1 MPSFKMPSFEI
12 EIPNFKMPNFK
23 MPSFKMPSKML
34 SSFYKTPFIAKLF
47 YLLTALI
54 LANLILSAFGIKVEK
69 KEKKVKNGKKEGFAP
84 LSSPPDQDKNFSIK
98 YGTDIYD
105 EFYVDIYD
113 DLVFSKM
120 KDDFEISEFIKYTN
134 PTTQSYILDIGSGT
148 GHHVKHLN
156 EYGYKTIGIDS
167 SNAMVTKAKKTYP
180 DMTYI
185 QGDVLETLA
194 FEAGKFTHI
203 TCLYFTVYYIK
214 NKRQFFDN
222 CIRWLQPG
230 GFLAIHLVNR
240 DRFDPVIPASSPF
253 SIVSPQ
259 HYAKKRITTSKV
271 IFDQF
276 EYKSNFQTNFD
287 ENDAGLHET
296 FKFNDGKIRKN
307 EHKFYMEPQM
317 EILAMAKKA
326 GFILHT
332 EIDMLK
338 CQYEDQFIYILQKPF

>member
-1 MPSFKMPSFEI
+1 MKASDFSFKMATFKMA
-12 EIPNFKMPNFK
+12 NFKMPKFAVPK
-23 MPSFKMPSKML
+23 FTVPGKML
-34 SSFYKTPFIAKLF
+34 TSFYKTPFITKLF

-54 LANLILSAFGIKVEK
+54 LANLILSAFGIKHK
-69 KEKKVKNGKKEGFAP
+69 MYKKEGFAP
-84 LSSPPDQDKNFSIK
+84 LSHPPDQDKNFSTK

-120 KDDFEISEFIKYTN
+120 KDDFEISEFIKSTN
-134 PTTQSYILDIGSGT
+134 PTSASYILDIGSGT
-148 GHHVKHLN
+148 GHHVKQLS
-156 EYGYKTIGIDS
+156 EYGFKTIGIDNS
-167 SNAMVTKAKKTYP
+167 SAMVTKAKKTYP
-180 DMTYI
+180 EITFI

-194 FEAGKFTHI
+194 FQPNTFTHM
-203 TCLYFTVYYIK
+203 TCLYFTLYYIK

-222 CIRWLQPG
+222 CMRWLQPG

-240 DRFDPVIPASSPF
+240 DTFDPVIPASSPF
-253 SIVSPQ
+253 SLVSPQ
-259 HYAKKRITTSKV
+259 HYAKKRITTSKI

-276 EYKSNFQTNFD
+276 EYKSNFQHNFK
-287 ENDAGLHET
+287 ENDSGLHEI

-307 EHKFYMEPQM
+307 EHKFYMEPQA
-317 EILAMAKKA
+317 EILTMAKNA